1 MLEIGIKIL
10 IWLVPVVTAITLHE
24 VAHGAA
30 AYHLGDATAKRAG
43 RLSINPFKHIDPVGS
58 LFIPV
63 FLFWFSGF
71 IFGWA
76 KPVPV
81 NQKNLNYPDRDII
94 WVALAGPIANFFMS
108 IIWAVIMKLGYV
120 ISGIQPDIGSIFI
133 YMGAAGIFINAA
145 IMILNLLPLP
155 PLDGGRIFRGLLP
168 KQYGL
173 ILGKV
178 EPWGLL
184 ILLVMIF
191 AGVIAKIVWPLM
203 VVEMAAVTY
212 LVDTPAGL
220 FLNALRYLLG
230 DSDLVS

>member
-30 AYHLGDATAKRAG
+30 AYYLGDATAKRAG
-43 RLSINPFKHIDPVGS
+43 RLSINPFKHVDPVGS
-58 LFIPV
+58 LFIPI
-63 FLFWFSGF
+63 FLFLFSGF

-81 NQKNLNYPDRDII
+81 NEKNLNYLGRDMI
-94 WVALAGPIANFFMS
+94 WVTLAGPMANLFMS
-108 IIWAVIMKLGYV
+108 IIWAVIMKLGYML
-120 ISGIQPDIGSIFI
+120 SGTQPDIGSIFI
-133 YMGAAGIFINAA
+133 YMGAAGVFINAA
-145 IMILNLLPLP
+145 IMMLNLLPLP
-155 PLDGGRIFRGLLP
+155 PLDGGRIFIELLP

-173 ILGKV
+173 ILGKI
-178 EPWGLL
+178 EPWGFL
-184 ILLVMIF
+184 ILVVMIIT
-191 AGVIAKIVWPLM
+191 GVIAKIVWPLM

-212 LVDTPAGL
+212 LVDTPAEL